1 MSENKPY
8 PLIHELECKSCGR
21 CVTAC
26 PKSVLKIG
34 DKLNARGYHAA
45 VYTGEGCTGC
55 TNCFYTCPEPNAI
68 EVHIPG
74 KGE

>member
-8 PLIHELECKSCGR
+8 PLINELECKSCGR
-21 CVTAC
+21 CVDAC
-26 PKSVLKIG
+26 PKKVLRIA
-34 DKLNARGYHAA
+34 DRLNARGYRPAE
-45 VYTGEGCTGC
+45 YTGEGCTGC

-68 EVHIPG
+68 EVRIPG